1 MPARAVI
8 ERNTRR
14 KADPAFNI
22 TGSSTPTGIHYS
34 WDWSVGPSCTIHFV
48 HMNLFPGHS
57 CGSPGNP
64 GREGAAGT
72 GFPCTDAWTWAEASL
87 DFLETDL
94 AANAGP
100 GKMVVTIQHC
110 EGFAQKYR
118 VDGAAVCL
126 TPFSTTHNPRRRA
139 RWLV

>member
-8 ERNTRR
+8 ERNARR

-22 TGSSTPTGIHYS
+22 TGSSTPTGLHFS
-34 WDWSVGPSCTIHFV
+34 WDWSIGPSCTVHFV

-64 GREGAAGT
+64 GQEGATGT
-72 GFPCTDAWTWAEASL
+72 GFPCTDAWTWAENSL
-87 DFLETDL
+87 GFLETDL

-110 EGFAQKYR
+110 EGLR
-118 VDGAAVCL
+118 G
-126 TPFSTTHNPRRRA
+126 STA
-139 RWLV
+139 RTELRCV